1 MARKKQCKFCKKP
14 TDKELG
20 VTINMSFFCNTKCAA
35 QHGIKLSLASKK
47 RQLAKKEKA
56 EKRKNATRKKDFYM
70 KDIKTRKEAA
80 KRACHAYIRERDKGM
95 PCICCG
101 REIVGAVH
109 AGHFLESGNNPMIRY
124 DEDNIHAQSGYCN
137 TYKGGD
143 SDDYQ
148 GRLRVKIGDE
158 RVDAL
163 LSKRGGTLKRT
174 AQDYIDIENHYKE
187 KLKILLCSNE
197 YR

>member
-1 MARKKQCKFCKKP
+1 MAKTKTCKQCKNKKP
-14 TDKELG
+14 ADEMK
-20 VTINMSFFCNTKCAA
+20 VINMSNFCDMNCAILY
-35 QHGIKLSLASKK
+35 GIEASKK
-47 RQLAKKEKA
+47 LKAKKEKFQKSVNA
-56 EKRKNATRKKDFYM
+56 KKKRDFYQS
-70 KDIKTRKEAA
+70 DLKTRKEAA
-80 KRACHAYIRERDKGM
+80 KKACHAYIRERDKGL

-109 AGHFLESGNNPMIRY
+109 AGHFLESGNNPVIRY
-124 DEDNIHAQSGYCN
+124 DEDNIHAQSAYCN

-148 GRLRVKIGDE
+148 GRLRIKIGNE

-163 LSKRGGTLKRT
+163 LRKKGGTVKRT

-187 KLKILLCSNE
+187 KLKLIS
-197 YR
+197 